1 MPDDH
6 LVTIETKLSFQED
19 LLDELNSIIIRQQKE
34 IDSLKHELLLLQK
47 KITIINIV
55 TPRPTSST
63 YSLSIISFKNGLIF
77 GKINKVIM

>member
-6 LVTIETKLSFQED
+6 LVKIETKLSYQED

-47 KITIINIV
+47 KITIINE
-55 TPRPTSST
+55 
-63 YSLSIISFKNGLIF
+63 YSESWN
-77 GKINKVIM
+77 